1 MTRTLRASAVLT
13 LGLLIGASASAYA
26 APVNCPGTVATTDR
40 EFTLDTTP
48 TASCLAYGPGNI
60 NGNNDPINQLGYT
73 TLDQDTS
80 SNENDGWLTL
90 TGVGTT
96 GGTFT
101 INPIVWSTY
110 GSVVLAFKSGEGQLD
125 PDWAVFQLFPNA
137 VTGTW
142 AISGSQS
149 LSHAILYAK
158 DEPVNIPTP
167 EPTSMMLLGTGL
179 VGLASRIIRKRA

>member
-1 MTRTLRASAVLT
+1 MTRTLCASAALT
-13 LGLLIGASASAYA
+13 LALLLGASASASA
-26 APVNCPGTVATTDR
+26 TPVNCPGTVATTDR

-60 NGNNDPINQLGYT
+60 NGNNDLVNQMGYT
-73 TLDQDTS
+73 TLDSDTS
-80 SNENDGWLTL
+80 DNELDSYLTI
-90 TGVGTT
+90 TGMGTT

-101 INPIVWSTY
+101 INPIVWSLY
-110 GSVVLAFKSGEGQLD
+110 GSVAFALKSGEGALD
-125 PDWAVFQLFPNA
+125 PDFAVFQLFPNA

-142 AISGSQS
+142 SISGSQS

-167 EPTSMMLLGTGL
+167 EPASMLLLGSGL
-179 VGLASRIIRKRA
+179 LGLATRLRKRA